1 MVTRR
6 DMIGLAVAGLA
17 GTALESQGAITRSA
31 LALRGAM
38 MGGGKK
44 KSYSASDYLLPSAF
58 CILDAIENMGPLEHS
73 NSCNRWYDF
82 ATSSAETNI
91 TIGGTYTWD
100 DSSFTPLVAWS
111 GANMFRFRQDIEN
124 GDSRLVNGYTQE
136 TVVAFDKSPLD
147 SMTSTWRSISLG
159 LVSNSNRSVE
169 IENLRG
175 GTNRIVAKSNEA
187 NFYNTA
193 PEADVYA
200 NSVHTFSVIATTSSY
215 RLFIDGEQV
224 WSIEGSYTFN
234 PISNKL
240 GNYAPLSLGSKFS
253 SIRLYSSALSAY
265 DIKRNFEIDK
275 ARFNI

>member
-6 DMIGLAVAGLA
+6 DMIGLAAAGLA
-17 GTALESQGAITRSA
+17 CNALDSSGAITRSA

-38 MGGGKK
+38 MGWGKK

-82 ATSSAETNI
+82 ATSSAETNS

-100 DSSFTPLVAWS
+100 DKSFIPSAYWAA
-111 GANMFRFRQDIEN
+111 ANMFRFRQDIIN
-124 GDSRLVNGYTQE
+124 GDSRFADGYTHE

-147 SMTSTWRSISLG
+147 SQTSTWRSISLG
-159 LVSNSNRSVE
+159 LLSNSNGPTY

-175 GTNRIVAKSNEA
+175 GTNRIVAKTNDA
-187 NFYNTA
+187 VFYNTA

-200 NSVHTFSVIATTSSY
+200 NSVHTFSAVTTTSSY

-234 PISNKL
+234 PIANKL
-240 GNYAPLSLGSKFS
+240 GNYAALSLGSKFS
-253 SIRLYSSALSAY
+253 SIRLYSSALSAD

>member
-1 MVTRR
+1 MSSLNRR
-6 DMIGLAVAGLA
+6 EFLAGAGAVASSVAIGRGIGDFA
-17 GTALESQGAITRSA
+17 GKLFYISKDAKKTAA
-31 LALRGAM
+31 
-38 MGGGKK
+38 
-44 KSYSASDYLLPSAF
+44 DYILPSAF

-82 ATSSAETNI
+82 ATSSAETNT
-91 TIGGTYTWD
+91 TIGGTYAWD

-111 GANMFRFRQDIEN
+111 GGNIFRFRQDIIN
-124 GDSRLVNGYTQE
+124 GDSRFADGYTHE

-147 SMTSTWRSISLG
+147 SKTSTCRSISLG
-159 LVSNSNRSVE
+159 LSSNSNDPTY

-175 GTNRIVAKSNEA
+175 GTNRIVAKTNDA

-200 NSVHTFSVIATTSSY
+200 NSIHTFSVVATTSSY
-215 RLFIDGEQV
+215 RVFIDGEQV

-240 GNYAPLSLGSKFS
+240 GNYASLSLGSKFS
-253 SIRLYSSALSAY
+253 SIRLYSSALSAD
-265 DIKRNFEIDK
+265 DIKRNFAIDK
-275 ARFNI
+275 ERFGL